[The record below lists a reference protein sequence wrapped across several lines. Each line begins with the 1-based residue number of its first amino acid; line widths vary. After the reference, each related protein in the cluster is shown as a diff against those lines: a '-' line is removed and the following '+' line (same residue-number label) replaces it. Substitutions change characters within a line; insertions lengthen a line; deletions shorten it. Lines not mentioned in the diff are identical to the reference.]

1 MWDEADGFYYDVLRV
16 PDGTATP
23 LKVRSMVGLPPI
35 CAATVVKP
43 EQREKMT
50 TMLSKRWAVHHY
62 PVSKPID
69 GQPAMPMAARRSK
82 TRPGCARGPP
92 ARSASLTF
100 TIPTA
105 TNCVRFIACRR
116 PELSQIQN

>member
-50 TMLSKRWAVHHY
+50 TMLSKRWAVHLY
-62 PVSKPID
+62 PISQSADRLADTPP
-69 GQPAMPMAARRSK
+69 GRSS
-82 TRPGCARGPP
+82 RPP
-92 ARSASLTF
+92 SS
-100 TIPTA
+100 TA
-105 TNCVRFIACRR
+105 TDHGR
-116 PELSQIQN
+116 E